1 MNVFISY
8 ASEDFTPFKIPE
20 IASYLENQPEIQN
33 VYYWERDNDSSM
45 TIVEY
50 MEQSI
55 LNSDIV
61 LAISSQHS
69 LVSAP
74 VNKETDFAVIEE
86 KMIIPI
92 FQDIEN
98 VRAFIRIYRG
108 VKFNSNNFDEFLD
121 DLMHIIKGDTSS
133 TLPQRS
139 IQELEIQ
146 NLFERLKRL
155 IAKLFNPNIE
165 TSFIFTSRLL
175 RSEEMQDYFGITV
188 REQDNLDDQKVY
200 FIDGLYYIIPNS
212 KTLRIRRES
221 GEIETILTRNNLTQL
236 TEEEITSRLNR
247 FFLDIVNYVKEEFNI
262 ETS

>member
-1 MNVFISY
+1 
-8 ASEDFTPFKIPE
+8 
-20 IASYLENQPEIQN
+20 
-33 VYYWERDNDSSM
+33 
-45 TIVEY
+45 
-50 MEQSI
+50 
-55 LNSDIV
+55 
-61 LAISSQHS
+61 
-69 LVSAP
+69 
-74 VNKETDFAVIEE
+74 
-86 KMIIPI
+86 
-92 FQDIEN
+92 
-98 VRAFIRIYRG
+98 
-108 VKFNSNNFDEFLD
+108 
-121 DLMHIIKGDTSS
+121 MHIIKGDTSS

-188 REQDNLDDQKVY
+188 REQNNLDDQKIY

-236 TEEEITSRLNR
+236 TEEEIFNRLDS
-247 FFLDIVNYVKEEFNI
+247 FFLDIVNYVREEYNI
-262 ETS
+262 EIS